1 LKAYAGSAPVTRASG
16 RSICITHRQIKN
28 NRLANVGWMWA
39 FSAASTHERAGQH
52 YRQRRDHGDRHAAA
66 TRHLFNKL
74 LGQLYHCLQHQQ
86 TFDGAKAFPTA
97 INKAAWA

>member
-1 LKAYAGSAPVTRASG
+1 
-16 RSICITHRQIKN
+16 
-28 NRLANVGWMWA
+28 MWA
-39 FSAASTHERAGQH
+39 FSAATNCEPARLH
-52 YRQRRDHGDRHAAA
+52 YRQRRETGDRHAAA